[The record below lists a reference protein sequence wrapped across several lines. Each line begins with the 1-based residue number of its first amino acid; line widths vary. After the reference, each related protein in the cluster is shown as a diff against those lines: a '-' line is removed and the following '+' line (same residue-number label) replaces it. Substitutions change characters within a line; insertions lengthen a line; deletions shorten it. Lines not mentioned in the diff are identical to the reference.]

1 MLLLK
6 VKSAIFRVSISE
18 AKVPCGIYEMKIR
31 QYPRQIFLSIIVYKI
46 TSAFITKGP
55 SH

>member
-31 QYPRQIFLSIIVYKI
+31 QYPDKYFYPLLSIK
-46 TSAFITKGP
+46 
-55 SH
+55 